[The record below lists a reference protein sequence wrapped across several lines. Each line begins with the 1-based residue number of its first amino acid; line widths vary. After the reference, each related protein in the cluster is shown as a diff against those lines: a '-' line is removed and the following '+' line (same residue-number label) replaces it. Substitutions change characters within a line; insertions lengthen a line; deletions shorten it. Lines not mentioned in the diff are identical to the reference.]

1 MRDNISFGREVVKL
15 PVAGLQAGLK
25 ASHYILDFDVLESVL
40 GHEYLKPTAQG
51 GYLTTSQSSLWADSQ
66 ASQPKRSQVDCIFID
81 NISLEVVKLSCWP
94 PGVMLA

>member
-40 GHEYLKPTAQG
+40 GHEYLKPT
-51 GYLTTSQSSLWADSQ
+51 
-66 ASQPKRSQVDCIFID
+66 VDI
-81 NISLEVVKLSCWP
+81 
-94 PGVMLA
+94 